1 MITYRFGATDR
12 KICAETMLLK
22 FLKLSFYWRGLD
34 NISLAHQVTLA
45 LLSGETW
52 ILILVVT
59 SSGQKIVG
67 QASPREK
74 KKKEKKNLKK
84 PNLFMKSH
92 LFNAISCARIK
103 SFQYRGKH
111 SKISIMQ
118 TVAPLE
124 FIQCLSFFLIQRMV
138 PFH

>member
-1 MITYRFGATDR
+1 
-12 KICAETMLLK
+12 MLLK

-74 KKKEKKNLKK
+74 KKKRKEKFEETK
-84 PNLFMKSH
+84 FIH
-92 LFNAISCARIK
+92 EIS
-103 SFQYRGKH
+103 F
-111 SKISIMQ
+111 
-118 TVAPLE
+118 V
-124 FIQCLSFFLIQRMV
+124 
-138 PFH
+138 